1 MEQPDLQTWIIF
13 FVIALGALLWAV
25 FLSAQ
30 GDMLWVSLILVI
42 VVLGVTFFKI
52 FKQIS
57 CQCIKKERPKRVS
70 LTIPAIERIKRCQI
84 LVLITEKSSF
94 LPMHQKRRPK
104 KVTDDLRRLN
114 ESSDANS
121 GLITEKPVN
130 DRCLKF
136 SLC

>member
-1 MEQPDLQTWIIF
+1 MEQPDLRMWILF

-57 CQCIKKERPKRVS
+57 ANASKKK
-70 LTIPAIERIKRCQI
+70 A
-84 LVLITEKSSF
+84 
-94 LPMHQKRRPK
+94 QKEL
-104 KVTDDLRRLN
+104 TDDLRRLT
-114 ESSDANS
+114 EPGDANS
-121 GLITEKPVN
+121 GIDTRKI
-130 DRCLKF
+130 R
-136 SLC
+136 

>member
-1 MEQPDLQTWIIF
+1 MEQPDLRTWIMF

-57 CQCIKKERPKRVS
+57 ANASKKK
-70 LTIPAIERIKRCQI
+70 A
-84 LVLITEKSSF
+84 
-94 LPMHQKRRPK
+94 QKEL
-104 KVTDDLRRLN
+104 TDDLRRLT
-114 ESSDANS
+114 ESSDENS
-121 GLITEKPVN
+121 GIDNRKI
-130 DRCLKF
+130 R
-136 SLC
+136 

>member
-1 MEQPDLQTWIIF
+1 MEQPDLRTWIMF

-57 CQCIKKERPKRVS
+57 ANASKKKAQKE
-70 LTIPAIERIKRCQI
+70 LTE
-84 LVLITEKSSF
+84 
-94 LPMHQKRRPK
+94 
-104 KVTDDLRRLN
+104 DLRRLN
-114 ESSDANS
+114 ESRDENS
-121 GLITEKPVN
+121 GVDERKN
-130 DRCLKF
+130 R
-136 SLC
+136 

>member
-1 MEQPDLQTWIIF
+1 MEQPDLQTWIMF

-25 FLSAQ
+25 LLSAQ

-57 CQCIKKERPKRVS
+57 ANASKKK
-70 LTIPAIERIKRCQI
+70 A
-84 LVLITEKSSF
+84 
-94 LPMHQKRRPK
+94 QKEL
-104 KVTDDLRRLN
+104 TDDLRRLT

-121 GLITEKPVN
+121 GIENRKI
-130 DRCLKF
+130 R
-136 SLC
+136 

>member
-57 CQCIKKERPKRVS
+57 ANASKKK
-70 LTIPAIERIKRCQI
+70 A
-84 LVLITEKSSF
+84 
-94 LPMHQKRRPK
+94 QKEL
-104 KVTDDLRRLN
+104 TDDLRRLS
-114 ESSDANS
+114 ESSDANP
-121 GLITEKPVN
+121 GIDNRKI
-130 DRCLKF
+130 R
-136 SLC
+136 